1 MFWKL
6 YDKLTQ
12 VFCRHEWKHVSSK
25 SVCKDGKYF
34 VIRSKYQCQKCGKV
48 KYKDVE
54 GDNGLYTRY
63 LNFHC

>member
-34 VIRSKYQCQKCGKV
+34 VIGEKYQCQKCGKV
-48 KYKDVE
+48 KYSNVE
-54 GDNGLYTRY
+54 GDRELYQR
-63 LNFHC
+63 NFDFHC